1 MRRHVVG
8 PAARATSA
16 AQRRGGEPRV
26 MHRRTHL
33 NKRHE
38 ESWLAAV
45 RTVFFGMCMLA
56 FGSPR
61 PIIGQT
67 SAQQAI
73 PTADARSLA
82 TTGAVLDTL
91 LPPLVLA
98 AIRRYNPDVIARR
111 AALAAAQ
118 SRVRAAGFTPAA
130 VLTAELEDSDGANV
144 GRAGLRLGVERE
156 MFSGAR
162 RRAARAL
169 AEAEARG
176 AEAAIR
182 VTEQRAAAAAIRA
195 LTEAVAWS
203 TVAARQA
210 SQDSLLAAA
219 EEGLRARFAVGAARY
234 VEVLRLRTERL
245 RVQSERAASMSDAR
259 TGALALAALVGSP
272 TAFDPPAFAID
283 SLIRTA
289 APLFTRSVLP
299 PLPAV
304 DSLLATSGILSL
316 LRADVAQAIA
326 SRALLS
332 ASQRPLVIAG
342 LGVQRTGGAEG
353 AGLGPTAAFAM
364 SLPFT
369 ARRAN
374 AAALQTADRTVD
386 AAESNHRATLSA
398 LRSTLRA
405 QRERYDAARI
415 RLSLFDAGL
424 LRGAREE
431 RESALAAY
439 RAGELT
445 LLELLDFERA
455 LSSAEIERTRA
466 MVDAARALADLFST
480 AAGLV
485 ESLRADLPPLVQVT
499 DER

>member
-1 MRRHVVG
+1 M
-8 PAARATSA
+8 
-16 AQRRGGEPRV
+16 
-26 MHRRTHL
+26 

-45 RTVFFGMCMLA
+45 RTVFIGVCMLA

-73 PTADARSLA
+73 PTADARFLS

-91 LPPLVLA
+91 LPPPVLA

-118 SRVRAAGFTPAA
+118 SRARAAGFTPAA

-169 AEAEARG
+169 AEAEVRG

-219 EEGLRARFAVGAARY
+219 QEGLRARFAVGDARY

-272 TAFDPPAFAID
+272 ASAFDPPAFAID
-283 SLIRTA
+283 SLVRVA
-289 APLFTRSVLP
+289 APLFTRGVLP

-353 AGLGPTAAFAM
+353 AGLGPTAGFAV

-374 AAALQTADRTVD
+374 AAALQAADRTVD
-386 AAESNHRATLSA
+386 AAEANRGATLSA
-398 LRSTLRA
+398 LRSTLMA